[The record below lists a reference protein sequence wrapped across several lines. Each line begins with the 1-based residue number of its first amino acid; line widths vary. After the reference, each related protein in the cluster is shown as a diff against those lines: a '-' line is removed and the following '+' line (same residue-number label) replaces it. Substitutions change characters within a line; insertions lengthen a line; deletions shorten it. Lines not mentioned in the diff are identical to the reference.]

1 MALELLLIMIGLLC
15 LHHYRRTRGLPPGPL
30 SVPLLG
36 TLDIFTNYSGTATS
50 IIFGEQ
56 YFGFREWC
64 TIFLG
69 PSLVL
74 VLINDFKLAKELF
87 AKDEFSGRRCISC
100 KLQDCLTC
108 CPNHP
113 QFLLSSGRPKHYW
126 HEHVKGY
133 HGRNLGIING
143 DGPRW
148 TEQRRFALK
157 HLRDLGFGT
166 KSLDSVTVH
175 EADQVIDR

>member
-1 MALELLLIMIGLLC
+1 MALELLLITIVLLC
-15 LHHYRRTRGLPPGPL
+15 LHHYRRTRGLPPGPP

-36 TLDIFTNYSGTATS
+36 TLDIFMNYSGTAPS
-50 IIFGEQ
+50 ILFGEQ

-133 HGRNLGIING
+133 HGRNLGITNS

-157 HLRDLGFGT
+157 QLRDLGFGT
-166 KSLDSVTVH
+166 KSLDSVMVH